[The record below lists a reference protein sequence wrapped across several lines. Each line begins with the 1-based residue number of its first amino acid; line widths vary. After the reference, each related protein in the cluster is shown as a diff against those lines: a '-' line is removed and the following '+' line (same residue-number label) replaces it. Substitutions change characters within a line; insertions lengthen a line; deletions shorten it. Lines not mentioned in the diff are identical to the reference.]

1 MEWNLRAAN
10 APYVVKSPSLC
21 TELET
26 ILLGGKVMIEHV
38 LIPVRDL
45 FSAAESR
52 RDVSRRTRRY
62 MQGPVPGGLWDVHQ
76 PQDQEAVLAQKL
88 NDLFVTLATWDIPHT
103 LLAFPRIVS
112 DPVYLFSKLQPR
124 LGDCSY
130 AKFEA
135 AFSLIAKP
143 QLVHQFAD
151 AATFRKCAVG

>member
-1 MEWNLRAAN
+1 MPIKRHLLITGTGRSGTTFLVQLLTQLGQDTGFTDPWPARYLDPQCNAGMEWNLRAAN

-45 FSAAESR
+45 FS
-52 RDVSRRTRRY
+52 
-62 MQGPVPGGLWDVHQ
+62 
-76 PQDQEAVLAQKL
+76 
-88 NDLFVTLATWDIPHT
+88 
-103 LLAFPRIVS
+103 
-112 DPVYLFSKLQPR
+112 KLQPR

-151 AATFRKCAVG
+151 AVTFRKCAVG